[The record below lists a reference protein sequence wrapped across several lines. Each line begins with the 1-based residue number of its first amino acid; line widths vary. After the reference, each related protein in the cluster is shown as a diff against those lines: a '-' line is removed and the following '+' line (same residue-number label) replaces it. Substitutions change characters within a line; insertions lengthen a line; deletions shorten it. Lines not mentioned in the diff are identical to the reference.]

1 MFNSWSDLLLLPLA
15 AIAIFLFWAALTP
28 FETLGWWAGW
38 FGDAIYHDTTA
49 LEQEL
54 AMPSTVEASAYVLFL
69 SGIGRVSGQTL
80 SYREMEFLELLKTR
94 LPTAEILDDIFP
106 YSVNN
111 LALTGQPIFAS
122 LWRWALRR
130 KLEGPALAGYLIN
143 TRNMLQVAIAAD
155 KRYGPIYNQAMAE
168 VMLDSVMRRRFN
180 PESRTPIFIIG
191 YSGAGQ
197 MAIGAATYLREWS
210 KGPVYVISLGGIFSS
225 DQGILAADHVFHLW
239 GEHDKA
245 QVWRYLMPG
254 RWPLFAASE
263 WNRGLRQK
271 RVTIIRLPGMGHTGR
286 GGYLDHTRP
295 ATETPSNLER
305 TVEAIAAIVEANSP
319 ANRRVAVRKVRYLTT
334 SPDVTTLKPQT
345 NTCEPSGQGEGTNS
359 QFPTGGDPAGGDAS
373 KCR

>member
-1 MFNSWSDLLLLPLA
+1 MFEFRPDLILLPLA
-15 AIAIFLFWAALTP
+15 ALLIFLFWAALTP

-38 FGDAIYHDTTA
+38 FGDAIYHDTTIIEEKIV
-49 LEQEL
+49 L
-54 AMPSTVEASAYVLFL
+54 PSVANASAYVLFL

-80 SYREMEFLELLKTR
+80 SYRETEFLALLKQR
-94 LPTAEILDDIFP
+94 LPAAEIVDDIFP

-111 LALTGQPIFAS
+111 LALTGQPIFAR
-122 LWRWALRR
+122 LWQWALRR

-225 DQGILAADHVFHLW
+225 DEGILAADHVFHLW
-239 GEHDKA
+239 GENDKA

-263 WNRGLRQK
+263 WNRALRQQ

-286 GGYLDHTRP
+286 GGYLDHAQPRP
-295 ATETPSNLER
+295 DTPSNLQR
-305 TVEAIAAIVEANSP
+305 TVETIAAIVEAKSYIP
-319 ANRRVAVRKVRYLTT
+319 AT
-334 SPDVTTLKPQT
+334 SST
-345 NTCEPSGQGEGTNS
+345 
-359 QFPTGGDPAGGDAS
+359 
-373 KCR
+373 

>member
-1 MFNSWSDLLLLPLA
+1 MFDSWADLLLLPLA
-15 AIAIFLFWAALTP
+15 AIMIFLFWASLTP

-38 FGDAIYHDTTA
+38 FGDAIYHDDPTV
-49 LEQEL
+49 LEERPLLPPQG
-54 AMPSTVEASAYVLFL
+54 EASAYVLFL

-80 SYREMEFLELLKTR
+80 SYRETEFLELLKQR
-94 LPTAEILDDIFP
+94 LPTAEIVDDIFP

-111 LALTGQPIFAS
+111 LALTGQPIFAR
-122 LWRWALRR
+122 LWQWALRR

-225 DQGILAADHVFHLW
+225 DEGILAADHVFHLW
-239 GEHDKA
+239 GENDKA

-263 WNRGLRQK
+263 WNRALRQQ

-286 GGYLDHTRP
+286 GGYLDHTP
-295 ATETPSNLER
+295 PEPDTPSNLQR
-305 TVEAIAAIVEANSP
+305 TVETIGAIVEAKSYIP
-319 ANRRVAVRKVRYLTT
+319 ATT
-334 SPDVTTLKPQT
+334 ST
-345 NTCEPSGQGEGTNS
+345 
-359 QFPTGGDPAGGDAS
+359 
-373 KCR
+373 